1 VQKLHA
7 DAEVMKKVGEQK
19 EYDEKKVEEQ
29 KRYDGAA
36 ALSNATQ
43 KTTSYTVQN
52 FPADTEVKKNIEVQN
67 CYDDVAAQSI
77 APQKSSTITVHKKFN
92 ADTEPKKTLEE
103 QEMNESTAALS
114 LEPQKASS
122 VLVQNKPRGE
132 TRDKIKKKTE
142 VRNTALPIATQRVC
156 SYPVQKKTDE
166 KKKLKKQNTSDFSA
180 ALLSAP
186 KNTSIHLSPSLPH
199 AETGEKKKNKTFF
212 LVNISRWLK
221 SKTKVLKE
229 NVSGHIAQD
238 GKSCKKG
245 AEIRDE
251 LANSVQGGAAGLVP
265 KFKFAPRIFV
275 SKPRE
280 PETENVQLEP
290 RPDPL
295 YLSFMKGNASD
306 QNLPKDQICKKRGA
320 QEPAE
325 CPRKNESVPVKP
337 VQTDTITHS
346 VQMKPTNVLKFRLV
360 HHDVVN
366 RTETILEQVLE
377 VDAESPV
384 AVPRKNGQTDTIT
397 NSVQSEP
404 ANLLRF
410 RLVDY
415 DVFNRTETVLKQIQD
430 VVVDLPVAVPVKNG
444 QTDTI
449 TNSVQSRVNHV
460 NTCCAWWHLVI
471 LVFFIYLLFSKCSLR
486 NIFIIVSPLMVFIL
500 MIVLQLMF
508 AEVSYLI

>member
-1 VQKLHA
+1 VQKLHDAEVKKKVEEQKRLEEKKIEVQKRLEEKKVEEQKRLEEKKVEVQKRLEEKKVEVQNKLEEKKVEEQKRLEEKKVEVQKRYDAAAALSIATQKTISDHVQKLHA

-92 ADTEPKKTLEE
+92 ADTELKKTVEE

-142 VRNTALPIATQRVC
+142 VRNTALPIATQRDC

-346 VQMKPTNVLKFRLV
+346 V
-360 HHDVVN
+360 
-366 RTETILEQVLE
+366 
-377 VDAESPV
+377 
-384 AVPRKNGQTDTIT
+384 
-397 NSVQSEP
+397 
-404 ANLLRF
+404 
-410 RLVDY
+410 
-415 DVFNRTETVLKQIQD
+415 
-430 VVVDLPVAVPVKNG
+430 
-444 QTDTI
+444 
-449 TNSVQSRVNHV
+449 
-460 NTCCAWWHLVI
+460 
-471 LVFFIYLLFSKCSLR
+471 
-486 NIFIIVSPLMVFIL
+486 
-500 MIVLQLMF
+500 
-508 AEVSYLI
+508 